1 MNYHDITKDDM
12 LNGDGL
18 RVVLWTAGC
27 THHCDGCQNPETWD
41 VAGGIPF
48 DEDAEKELFDSINHE
63 YISGITFSGGDPL
76 HPLNRDEVLRLAKKF
91 KELFPKKTVW
101 LYTGFSW
108 EEIKDK
114 VDLSNIDILVD
125 GEFKKELNDNNLKW
139 VGSSNQRI
147 IDVQKTLEK
156 GELVLHCKM
165 GERVVE
171 QEQENFRQCESC

>member
-1 MNYHDITKDDM
+1 MMNYHNITKDDM

-18 RVVLWTAGC
+18 RVVLWLAGC
-27 THHCDGCQNPETWD
+27 THHCEGCQNPQTWD
-41 VAGGIPF
+41 VSGGIPF
-48 DEDAEKELFDSINHE
+48 DNEAENELFEALNHE

-76 HPLNRDEVLRLAKKF
+76 HPFNREEVVRLAKKF
-91 KELFPKKTVW
+91 KETFPNKTAW
-101 LYTGFSW
+101 LYTGFLW
-108 EEIKDK
+108 EEVKDK

-147 IDVQKTLEK
+147 IEVQKSLKEGK
-156 GELVLHCKM
+156 LVLHCKQ

-171 QEQENFRQCESC
+171 QVQNPAQCESC